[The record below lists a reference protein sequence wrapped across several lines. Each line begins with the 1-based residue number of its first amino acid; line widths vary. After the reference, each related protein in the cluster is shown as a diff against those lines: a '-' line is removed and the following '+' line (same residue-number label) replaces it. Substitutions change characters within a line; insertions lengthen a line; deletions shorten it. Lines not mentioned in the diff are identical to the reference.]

1 LSRTLQSAH
10 PYLVVHCTCRKVA
23 GLLSVVCGRLR
34 LLHAAALS
42 LHASFGASLGAQHA
56 AIAESKLRSGQR
68 RRPTGTPPDAAHQAA
83 MGRVRAALRSD
94 AFDDAQL
101 QRLLADIL
109 AGQSPADLLQ
119 CLEVTHFCLSRSSI
133 TVSLTSC
140 CCSQL

>member
-1 LSRTLQSAH
+1 M
-10 PYLVVHCTCRKVA
+10 
-23 GLLSVVCGRLR
+23 VCGRLR

-68 RRPTGTPPDAAHQAA
+68 RRPAGTPSVAAHQAA

-101 QRLLADIL
+101 QRLLADVI
-109 AGQSPADLLQ
+109 AGQSTADLLQ
-119 CLEVTHFCLSRSSI
+119 CLEVTHFGLRRSSI
-133 TVSLTSC
+133 IVSLTSC
-140 CCSQL
+140 CCNQL